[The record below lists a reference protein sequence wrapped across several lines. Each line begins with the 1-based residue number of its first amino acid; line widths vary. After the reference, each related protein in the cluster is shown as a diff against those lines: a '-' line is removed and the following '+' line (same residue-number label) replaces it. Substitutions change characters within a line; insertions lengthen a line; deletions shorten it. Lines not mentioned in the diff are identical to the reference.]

1 MLANGLLG
9 RVLMDPMT
17 GLPNIP
23 YFEVIKEWEARRA
36 ERRNYAVRV
45 LDVKVAGGGERLRR
59 SLGWRLSQLLRASDL
74 IASHGASH
82 FRILLTSPDA
92 ENAESVASRV
102 EQLASELNGRHPA
115 DPALEVAVAIEQP
128 VSSGAMPVMPDPGC

>member
-1 MLANGLLG
+1 MVPSGLLG
-9 RVLMDPMT
+9 RVLVDPMT

-36 ERRNYAVRV
+36 LRRNYAVRV

-59 SLGWRLSQLLRASDL
+59 SLGWRLAELLRASDL
-74 IASHGASH
+74 IASAGASH

-92 ENAESVASRV
+92 EHAESVATRV
-102 EQLASELNGRHPA
+102 EQLAEALNDRHPA
-115 DPALEVAVAIEQP
+115 EPALEVAVAIEQP
-128 VSSGAMPVMPDPGC
+128 AKAAAGLGPEG